1 MGQRLSQA
9 HLLEDG
15 GDSFLTSDRS
25 EPVDQSMMFCI
36 QAFPDQPFSQFF
48 ER

>member
-9 HLLEDG
+9 HFLADG

-25 EPVDQSMMFCI
+25 ELVDQSMMFCI
-36 QAFPDQPFSQFF
+36 QAFPDQPFSQFY
-48 ER
+48 EK